1 MTTHLTNA
9 RVAAP
14 TPTSPQHQE
23 DTTDTARLL
32 RLWCERTAAVAAAA
46 AHHPRDEQ
54 HLFTSQQ
61 EVEKALRAHSAES
74 GRVLDQ
80 LMWWECTLIHI
91 AEAVREEHCLV
102 CKRARADAA
111 VLPTRVTAGGA
122 L

>member
-14 TPTSPQHQE
+14 TSPQHQE
-23 DTTDTARLL
+23 DTTDAARLL
-32 RLWCERTAAVAAAA
+32 SLWCERTAAVAAAA

-54 HLFTSQQ
+54 RLFALQQ
-61 EVEKALRAHSAES
+61 EVEKALRARSAES
-74 GRVLDQ
+74 GRVLDN
-80 LMWWECTLIHI
+80 LIWWECTLIHH
-91 AEAVREEHCLV
+91 AEEVPAEHCLI

-111 VLPTRVTAGGA
+111 GLPTWVKAGGA